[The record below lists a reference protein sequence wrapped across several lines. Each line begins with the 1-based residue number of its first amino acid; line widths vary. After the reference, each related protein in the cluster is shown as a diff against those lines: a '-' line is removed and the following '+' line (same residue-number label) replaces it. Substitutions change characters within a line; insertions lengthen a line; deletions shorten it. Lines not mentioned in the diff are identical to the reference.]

1 MEDLVKKGRSVGI
14 LVILISQKTT
24 GDAIPTFIR
33 DVCPIGLS
41 FAQKTVEAAV
51 AALGD
56 DIRNWPDASPVTLQ
70 DPAYVGVAVMAMQGR
85 PGYTRIRTPI
95 RLRRRRGPRR
105 RSHLAP
111 DCRSEPVPGRPS
123 RLDRPDHGTPAVAR
137 QVAPKAHTG
146 KDVEDMTEERFTRR
160 TVTVVM
166 AVIAALAFV
175 FSFGNVWALA
185 LRLGV
190 PRPIAPLIAP
200 MVDLSVVGLLVALR
214 FLALRGV
221 PKAELKAGTR
231 LLHLCGLL
239 TLALNTAEPLLTG
252 RYGRA
257 CLDTVAPL
265 LLLGWGHVGPAFL
278 AQFHTHTQHLEAT
291 AATLATEPVPN
302 VAPSPEAAPPT
313 PAPQIAASLIEELEP
328 APAATPPVAVTTTGG
343 PASGPALP
351 AALLDAARRIA
362 DTHRAE
368 HGTPITAAHLGTR
381 MGIALPVATAAL
393 AQL

>member
-1 MEDLVKKGRSVGI
+1 
-14 LVILISQKTT
+14 
-24 GDAIPTFIR
+24 
-33 DVCPIGLS
+33 
-41 FAQKTVEAAV
+41 
-51 AALGD
+51 
-56 DIRNWPDASPVTLQ
+56 
-70 DPAYVGVAVMAMQGR
+70 MA
-85 PGYTRIRTPI
+85 
-95 RLRRRRGPRR
+95 
-105 RSHLAP
+105 
-111 DCRSEPVPGRPS
+111 
-123 RLDRPDHGTPAVAR
+123 
-137 QVAPKAHTG
+137 
-146 KDVEDMTEERFTRR
+146 EERFTRR
-160 TVTVVM
+160 TVTMVM

-190 PRPIAPLIAP
+190 PHPIAPLIAP

-278 AQFHTHTQHLEAT
+278 AQFHTLTRPTQNLEAAPT
-291 AATLATEPVPN
+291 PVSEPVPDE
-302 VAPSPEAAPPT
+302 APAPELPT
-313 PAPQIAASLIEELEP
+313 PAPVEELEP
-328 APAATPPVAVTTTGG
+328 APAPATTLPVAATKTPR

-351 AALLDAARRIA
+351 VALLDAARRIA
-362 DTHRAE
+362 ATHHAE
-368 HGTPITAAHLGTR
+368 HDTPITAAHLGAH
-381 MGIALPVATAAL
+381 MGVALPVATAAL

>member
-1 MEDLVKKGRSVGI
+1 
-14 LVILISQKTT
+14 
-24 GDAIPTFIR
+24 
-33 DVCPIGLS
+33 
-41 FAQKTVEAAV
+41 
-51 AALGD
+51 
-56 DIRNWPDASPVTLQ
+56 
-70 DPAYVGVAVMAMQGR
+70 MA
-85 PGYTRIRTPI
+85 
-95 RLRRRRGPRR
+95 
-105 RSHLAP
+105 
-111 DCRSEPVPGRPS
+111 
-123 RLDRPDHGTPAVAR
+123 
-137 QVAPKAHTG
+137 
-146 KDVEDMTEERFTRR
+146 EERFTRH
-160 TVTVVM
+160 TVTMVM

-221 PKAELKAGTR
+221 PEAELKAGTR

-278 AQFHTHTQHLEAT
+278 AHFHTTAHPEAT
-291 AATLATEPVPN
+291 TATTAPAPIAEPVPTS
-302 VAPSPEAAPPT
+302 APAPETAT
-313 PAPQIAASLIEELEP
+313 PAPESIPTATP
-328 APAATPPVAVTTTGG
+328 TPPPAAVPTVLKVPDSASAPAVTTAPATGSR
-343 PASGPALP
+343 PVLP
-351 AALLDAARRIA
+351 AALLSAARRIA
-362 DTHRAE
+362 DTHHAE
-368 HGTPITAAHLGTR
+368 HGTPVTAAQLATR
-381 MGIALPVATAAL
+381 MGVALPVATAAL

>member
-1 MEDLVKKGRSVGI
+1 
-14 LVILISQKTT
+14 
-24 GDAIPTFIR
+24 
-33 DVCPIGLS
+33 
-41 FAQKTVEAAV
+41 
-51 AALGD
+51 
-56 DIRNWPDASPVTLQ
+56 
-70 DPAYVGVAVMAMQGR
+70 MA
-85 PGYTRIRTPI
+85 
-95 RLRRRRGPRR
+95 
-105 RSHLAP
+105 
-111 DCRSEPVPGRPS
+111 
-123 RLDRPDHGTPAVAR
+123 
-137 QVAPKAHTG
+137 
-146 KDVEDMTEERFTRR
+146 EERFTRR

-190 PRPIAPLIAP
+190 PHPIAPLIAP

-221 PKAELKAGTR
+221 SKAELRAGTP

-278 AQFHTHTQHLEAT
+278 AHLHTAAHLEEAAT
-291 AATLATEPVPN
+291 AT
-302 VAPSPEAAPPT
+302 PT
-313 PAPQIAASLIEELEP
+313 PAPMAEPVPTSVPAPETAAPASEPVPVATAAPAPTPAEVSSLIETPDSALTP
-328 APAATPPVAVTTTGG
+328 AVAKTTATG
-343 PASGPALP
+343 SRPALP
-351 AALLDAARRIA
+351 AALLTAARRIA
-362 DTHRAE
+362 VAHHAE
-368 HGTPITAAHLGTR
+368 HGTPVTAAQLATR
-381 MGIALPVATAAL
+381 MGVALPVATAAL